1 MAPFGH
7 STPLVHTRFTATTRL
22 PGSVRGVDDAQLATL
37 LVRNAG
43 ALAAG
48 MRADGL
54 GSLDAETK
62 THISDV
68 VTAADKAAE
77 AQVVAVLR
85 RERPD
90 DSIVG
95 EEGADHEGPS
105 GRTWVIDPVD
115 GTYNFMR
122 GLDWWCSA
130 LALLAGDDLVL
141 GAVHQPATGD
151 TFVGGP
157 ALASTRNGD
166 PLARLADRPLRESC
180 ATTYL
185 HPPFYEGEV
194 GAAFMRAVSG
204 VATLRMMGSGTMDSM
219 AIARGQCDV
228 LFQHSVPDWDR
239 LPGAAIIRGIGG
251 ESRVV
256 HTAGVDWHVAGV
268 PTAVADICDRLLD
281 G

>member
-1 MAPFGH
+1 M
-7 STPLVHTRFTATTRL
+7 RQ
-22 PGSVRGVDDAQLATL
+22 PGSVRAVDDAQLAAL

-48 MRADGL
+48 MRADGRAV
-54 GSLDAETK
+54 LDAETK

-77 AQVVAVLR
+77 AQVVAMLR

-90 DSIVG
+90 DSILG
-95 EEGADHEGPS
+95 EEGADHAGTS

-115 GTYNFMR
+115 GTYNFLR

-130 LALLAGDDLVL
+130 LALVDGDDLVL
-141 GAVHQPATGD
+141 GAVHQPVTGD
-151 TFVGGP
+151 SFLGGP
-157 ALASTRNGD
+157 ALASTRNGA
-166 PLARLADRPLRESC
+166 PVATLVDRPLRESC
-180 ATTYL
+180 ASTYL
-185 HPPFYEGEV
+185 HPPFYDGEI
-194 GAAFMRAVSG
+194 GAAFMRAVAG
-204 VATLRMMGSGTMDSM
+204 VATLRMMGSGTMDAM
-219 AIARGQCDV
+219 AIARGQVDV

-239 LPGAAIIRGIGG
+239 LPGAALIRGVGG

-268 PTAVADICDRLLD
+268 PRAVAEVSERLT
-281 G
+281 GG